1 MAHRYYRRVDR
12 AISWLYLAV
21 VLDVYSRLVVGW
33 AMASHR
39 EESLVEAALW
49 MALGR
54 RQPVEE
60 LLHHSDRGR
69 KSHQL
74 GLSIRAGP
82 VSHSGEHER
91 QRRLL

>member
-1 MAHRYYRRVDR
+1 MAHRYHRCADR

-21 VLDVYSRLVVGW
+21 VLDVYSLLIVGW

-39 EESLVEAALW
+39 QVYLVEAALW

-54 RQPVEE
+54 HQPVEE

-69 KSHQL
+69 KPHQS
-74 GLSIRAGP
+74 GLPSRAGS
-82 VSHSGEHER
+82 VSD
-91 QRRLL
+91 